1 MIGHGSTFD
10 DFGGIVMF
18 ESERVLGGTAFVRDF
33 IDFWKGGFHKCVAGI
48 LKGDSSGFHSSPGK
62 RSFCLIVLVL
72 VLVVFVVVPNRFRD
86 LAHTNR
92 TDDDND
98 NEHEHDWEPP
108 RYTRKQR
115 QPFEKGIGRA
125 NIPGRRKRLL
135 SRQQSAWVSGLPL
148 YLSNYFQNIF
158 KEC

>member
-62 RSFCLIVLVL
+62 RSFCPIVL

-98 NEHEHDWEPP
+98 NEHEHDWEA
-108 RYTRKQR
+108 T
-115 QPFEKGIGRA
+115 
-125 NIPGRRKRLL
+125 
-135 SRQQSAWVSGLPL
+135 
-148 YLSNYFQNIF
+148 
-158 KEC
+158 